1 MRARPLRLVMA
12 ALLGAALSGCSLSA
26 TDLPLPGL
34 GVEGESYEVTAVFA
48 DALNLPDGAHVKL
61 GGDDIGRV
69 REIRPDRFD
78 ARVTMQLRA
87 DIRLPEGTTAELR
100 QATPLGEVFVALHP
114 PAGRAAPGGPAL
126 KDGDVIDLART
137 DSAASVEDLLATLS
151 GVVNGGGLAQLPVIT
166 HEVNAALAGRA
177 PELNRLINTTRTTVG
192 TLTAHTQDFDRVL
205 DAANRASQTLRE
217 GSKTIDEGFRDL
229 PPAVEVFADETDHLV
244 AALNSAG
251 RASRTADHILR
262 ESDDEARGLL
272 RAAGPVLDG
281 FTDTRPYLGPSL
293 GSLVYLGRSVEAI
306 TKGEGAAAHG
316 VLALG
321 SLILLPPISGPPGPD
336 DLVDGGRDLANV
348 FERQLRTFGGTR

>member
-1 MRARPLRLVMA
+1 MRRRSSWLAVMA
-12 ALLGAALSGCSLSA
+12 VLIGAALSGCSMSA

-34 GVEGESYEVTAVFA
+34 GVEGESYRVTAVFA
-48 DALNLPDGAHVKL
+48 DALNLPEGAHVKL

-78 ARVTMQLRA
+78 ARVTMELRA
-87 DIRLPEGTTAELR
+87 DIRLPENTTAELR

-114 PAGRAAPGGPAL
+114 PAGRVTGPVL
-126 KDGDVIDLART
+126 KDGDVIDLGRT

-166 HEVNAALAGRA
+166 HEVNLALAGRA

-205 DAANRASQTLRE
+205 ASADRASRTLRE
-217 GSKTIDEGFRDL
+217 GSKTIDDGFRDL
-229 PPAVEVFADETDHLV
+229 PPAVEVFADQTNQLV
-244 AALNSAG
+244 ATLNSAG

-262 ESDDEARGLL
+262 ESDHDARDLL
-272 RAAGPVLDG
+272 HAARPVLDG
-281 FTDTRPYLGPSL
+281 FTDTRPYLATSL
-293 GSLVYLGRSVEAI
+293 DSLVYLGRSVEAI

-316 VLALG
+316 VVALG
-321 SLILLPPISGPPGPD
+321 NLLLLPPISGPPGPN
-336 DLVDGGRDLANV
+336 DLADGGRDLANI
-348 FERQLRTFGGTR
+348 FDRQLRTFGGTR